1 MTDEMIQVQ
10 QAMPKLQEPPGKF
23 ALITN
28 FNIPEKANVAM
39 NAAER
44 LLRGGGEVMVAA
56 FNRDKINRLHRSRLS
71 LTYLP
76 LDVIYATADMV
87 VVLGG
92 DGTIL
97 EAARRAS
104 SRGTPIL
111 GINMGRVGYMAELE
125 PDELKMLSEVLAG
138 NYAIEERSML
148 SVERVSGQKHT
159 IAYALNEAVISG
171 GSVARIVELELY
183 EQESFV
189 ARYRADGLIVA
200 TPTGSTAY
208 SMSAGGP
215 VIDPRMACFCVTP
228 ICPHALGARPLIFSD
243 EAHLSVKNTCQREK
257 MLYLTLDGRTN
268 LELALGDVVHITKAE
283 RSARLVSMKK
293 NNFYNKVHKKL
304 HTYD

>member
-1 MTDEMIQVQ
+1 MTAENIQTAEMPAKPQNP
-10 QAMPKLQEPPGKF
+10 PKKF

-28 FNIPEKANVAM
+28 FNITEKANTAM
-39 NAAER
+39 NVAER

-56 FNRDKINRLHRSRLS
+56 FNRDKINRLHRSRRD

-125 PDELKMLSEVLAG
+125 PDELKLIPEVLAG
-138 NYAIEERSML
+138 NFSIEERSML

-159 IAYALNEAVISG
+159 SAYALNDAVISG
-171 GSVARIVELELY
+171 GSIARIVDLELY
-183 EQESFV
+183 EEESFV
-189 ARYRADGLIVA
+189 AKYRADGLIVA

-215 VIDPRMACFCVTP
+215 IVDPRMACFCVTP
-228 ICPHALGARPLIFSD
+228 ICPHAMGARPLIFSD
-243 EAHLSVKNTCQREK
+243 SARLSIKNICQREK

-268 LELALGDVVHITKAE
+268 LELALGDVVNITKAE
-283 RSARLVSMKK
+283 RSARLVSLKK

-304 HTYD
+304 HIYD

>member
-1 MTDEMIQVQ
+1 MTDELSVTPE
-10 QAMPKLQEPPGKF
+10 MPEKKPTAPKKF

-28 FNIPEKANVAM
+28 FNIPEKANTAM
-39 NAAER
+39 NVAER
-44 LLRGGGEVMVAA
+44 LLRGGGEVLVAA
-56 FNRDKINRLHRSRLS
+56 FHRDKINRLHRPRKE

-76 LDVIYATADMV
+76 LDVIYAVADMV

-104 SRGTPIL
+104 CRGTPIL

-125 PDELKMLSEVLAG
+125 PDELKYLSDVLAG
-138 NYAIEERSML
+138 NYTIEERSML

-183 EQESFV
+183 EEETFV
-189 ARYRADGLIVA
+189 TKYRADGLIVA

-215 VIDPRMACFCVTP
+215 IVDPRMACFCITP
-228 ICPHALGARPLIFSD
+228 ICPHALGARPLIFD
-243 EAHLSVKNTCQREK
+243 DRAKLSIKNVCQREK

-268 LELALGDVVHITKAE
+268 LELALGDVVNITKAE
-283 RSARLVSMKK
+283 RTAKLVSLKK

>member
-1 MTDEMIQVQ
+1 
-10 QAMPKLQEPPGKF
+10 
-23 ALITN
+23 
-28 FNIPEKANVAM
+28 
-39 NAAER
+39 
-44 LLRGGGEVMVAA
+44 
-56 FNRDKINRLHRSRLS
+56 
-71 LTYLP
+71 
-76 LDVIYATADMV
+76 
-87 VVLGG
+87 
-92 DGTIL
+92 
-97 EAARRAS
+97 
-104 SRGTPIL
+104 
-111 GINMGRVGYMAELE
+111 
-125 PDELKMLSEVLAG
+125 
-138 NYAIEERSML
+138 ML

-189 ARYRADGLIVA
+189 SRYRADGLIVA

-215 VIDPRMACFCVTP
+215 IIDPRLACFCVTP

-243 EAHLSVKNTCQREK
+243 NARLSIKNTCAREK

-268 LELALGDVVHITKAE
+268 LELAFGDVVNITKAE
-283 RSARLVSMKK
+283 RCARLVSLKK

>member
-1 MTDEMIQVQ
+1 MCAELTQNTESSVKPQNP
-10 QAMPKLQEPPGKF
+10 PKKF

-28 FNIPEKANVAM
+28 FNIPEKANTAINV
-39 NAAER
+39 AER
-44 LLRGGGEVMVAA
+44 LLRGGDVLVAA
-56 FNRDKINRLHRSRLS
+56 FNRDKINRLHRPRLA

-125 PDELKMLSEVLAG
+125 PDELKLLSEVLAG
-138 NYAIEERSML
+138 NYTIEERSML

-215 VIDPRMACFCVTP
+215 VIDPRMACFCITP

-243 EAHLSVKNTCQREK
+243 DAHLSIKNTCTREK

-268 LELALGDVVHITKAE
+268 LELALGDVVNITKAE
-283 RSARLVSMKK
+283 RTARLVSLKK

>member
-1 MTDEMIQVQ
+1 MTAENIQTAEIPAKPQ
-10 QAMPKLQEPPGKF
+10 NPPKKF

-28 FNIPEKANVAM
+28 FNITEKANTAM
-39 NAAER
+39 NVAER

-56 FNRDKINRLHRSRLS
+56 FNRDKINRLHRSRRD

-125 PDELKMLSEVLAG
+125 PDELKLIPEVLAG
-138 NYAIEERSML
+138 NFSIEERSML

-159 IAYALNEAVISG
+159 IAYALNDAVISG
-171 GSVARIVELELY
+171 GSIARIVDLELDHDDGRLRY
-183 EQESFV
+183 EGV
-189 ARYRADGLIVA
+189 AEQSGKRYE
-200 TPTGSTAY
+200 
-208 SMSAGGP
+208 
-215 VIDPRMACFCVTP
+215 F
-228 ICPHALGARPLIFSD
+228 
-243 EAHLSVKNTCQREK
+243 ELSVSGKIIEW
-257 MLYLTLDGRTN
+257 
-268 LELALGDVVHITKAE
+268 E
-283 RSARLVSMKK
+283 R
-293 NNFYNKVHKKL
+293 
-304 HTYD
+304 D

>member
-1 MTDEMIQVQ
+1 MSAAKQTV
-10 QAMPKLQEPPGKF
+10 PKKF

-28 FNIPEKANVAM
+28 FNIIEKANTAM
-39 NAAER
+39 NVAER
-44 LLRGGGEVMVAA
+44 LLRGGGEVLVAA
-56 FNRDKINRLHRSRLS
+56 FNRDKINRLHRPRRE

-76 LDVIYATADMV
+76 IDAVYAMADMV

-104 SRGTPIL
+104 SRGTPVL
-111 GINMGRVGYMAELE
+111 GINMGHLGYMAELE
-125 PDELKMLSEVLAG
+125 PDELKLLSEVLAG
-138 NYAIEERSML
+138 NYTIDERSML

-159 IAYALNEAVISG
+159 IAYALNDAVISG
-171 GSVARIVELELY
+171 GSIARIVDLELY
-183 EQESFV
+183 EAETLI
-189 ARYRADGLIVA
+189 AKYRADGLIVT

-215 VIDPRMACFCVTP
+215 IIDPRMACFCVTP
-228 ICPHALGARPLIFSD
+228 ICPHAMGARPLIFPD
-243 EAHLSVKNTCQREK
+243 HARLSVKNTCQREK

-268 LELALGDVVHITKAE
+268 LELAYGDLVHISKAE
-283 RSARLVSMKK
+283 RTARLVNLKGHD
-293 NNFYNKVHKKL
+293 FYNKVHKKL